1 MRQNYLLK
9 SACSLENNTHKYF
22 RLLIL
27 FDSTHLFLLYFF
39 FFKLQIC
46 ICVMFWTH
54 GRAFKET
61 ELKQICHPV
70 IYSQSWESH
79 IVGSIINQYHEAD
92 TACNL

>member
-1 MRQNYLLK
+1 
-9 SACSLENNTHKYF
+9 
-22 RLLIL
+22 
-27 FDSTHLFLLYFF
+27 
-39 FFKLQIC
+39 
-46 ICVMFWTH
+46 MFWTH

-61 ELKQICHPV
+61 EIKQICHPV